1 MDVLNTEVSRYRE
14 NIFQHSEIL
23 FITREVLHKIH
34 EINTCNKMLLC
45 VIIIITNILVSLLLT
60 FNKGYVQTKKKQLI
74 IKSRKSPLH
83 KSIEPFNHKCWDNHL
98 SVWRKSLNLRRQK
111 WKHFASKSKIPSGR

>member
-34 EINTCNKMLLC
+34 EINTWQQN
-45 VIIIITNILVSLLLT
+45 VIMR
-60 FNKGYVQTKKKQLI
+60 Y
-74 IKSRKSPLH
+74 H
-83 KSIEPFNHKCWDNHL
+83 YHY
-98 SVWRKSLNLRRQK
+98 
-111 WKHFASKSKIPSGR
+111 